1 MEKKNRSNH
10 VRQCKSDIMKG
21 VRLVAHTQVNMSCVE
36 IEGTKDFNSIVTVKT
51 NPAIRLAKRK
61 RVSYTIVKGGEI
73 IEVNGGTHI
82 TVGKVAR
89 PDVPVVKGKVYKLL
103 K

>member
-1 MEKKNRSNH
+1 
-10 VRQCKSDIMKG
+10 MKG
-21 VRLVAHTQVNMSCVE
+21 VRLVAHTQIPISGLE
-36 IEGTKDFNSIVTVKT
+36 IEDSKDFGSIVTTKA

-61 RVSYTIVKGGEI
+61 KVSYTIARGGDI
-73 IEVNGGTHI
+73 IEVNGDTRV
-82 TVGKVAR
+82 TVGKVTR